1 MPTIIPAYEF
11 RRRAREAM
19 KTCMPIL
26 LVVALIATLPSLISQ
41 AVTLMTGADPS
52 GLVLQLTDRLMQ
64 VMEKYGIIQSGMTQG
79 IVVDEAQL
87 MAEVAAVYD
96 QYMQDLMAFLQAKGP
111 IMLGLSLMV
120 LIASPVLTLGMINA
134 LLHALRRQEFTVAIS
149 LSRMRYLLKALG
161 LDLLIAV
168 KLFAWMLP
176 GMALMIAAVF
186 LPETLM
192 ALAMIAGMILMI
204 VLGVMAGYRYEMAM
218 FVLADEPDTGVLG
231 CIRRSCEVMRRRK
244 MELFCLEISFI
255 GWALL
260 LSLVKGLFLG
270 FGQVIGMTL
279 GMFASLF
286 LTVYTNCAEAA
297 FYQEYAVGPVDAA
310 EQTPE
315 TDELN

>member
-1 MPTIIPAYEF
+1 MTPTIPAYEF

-52 GLVLQLTDRLMQ
+52 SLVIQLSDRLMQ
-64 VMEKYGIIQSGMTQG
+64 VMEKYGVSQPGLTQG
-79 IVVDEAQL
+79 IVADEAQL
-87 MAEVAAVYD
+87 MTDVAAVYD
-96 QYMQDLMAFLQAKGP
+96 QYMQDLMTFLRAKGP

-120 LIASPVLTLGMINA
+120 LIVSPVLTLGMINA
-134 LLHALRRQEFTVAIS
+134 LLHALRRQEFTAAIA
-149 LSRMRYLLKALG
+149 LSRVRYVLKALG
-161 LDLLIAV
+161 LELLIAV

-176 GMALMIAAVF
+176 GLALMIISVF
-186 LPETLM
+186 LPKALM
-192 ALAMIAGMILMI
+192 ALTMVVGMIVMI
-204 VLGVMAGYRYEMAM
+204 VLGVMAGYRYAMAM
-218 FVLADEPDTGVLG
+218 FVLADEPDAGVLG

-255 GWALL
+255 GWYLL
-260 LSLVKGLFLG
+260 LTLVQSLLLG

-286 LTVYTNCAEAA
+286 LTVYTNCAQAA

-310 EQTPE
+310 VQTPE